1 MRNNYYLVH
10 VRKKE
15 LREEVR
21 WAMKKTAIE
30 LKNKKKVN
38 IIAYLSVVAVI
49 VLLAL
54 FANKFY
60 EDHFTIKGIKG
71 EELLTS
77 KTSPDGKYE
86 VRAYLNNGGAS
97 ADYAVLAVLI
107 DKQNKTEKN
116 IFWDSPCEEAKM
128 QWISNDM
135 LTINDISL
143 HIPDETY
150 DFRGK
155 S

>member
-1 MRNNYYLVH
+1 MGRI
-10 VRKKE
+10 
-15 LREEVR
+15 
-21 WAMKKTAIE
+21 KTAIE

-38 IIAYLSVVAVI
+38 IIAYLLVVAVI

-77 KTSPDGKYE
+77 TTSPDGKYE
-86 VRAYLNNGGAS
+86 VRAYLNNGGAGT
-97 ADYAVLAVLI
+97 DYAVLVVLN
-107 DKQNKTEKN
+107 DKQNNTEKN

-135 LTINDISL
+135 LLINDKSL

-150 DFRGK
+150 DFR

>member
-1 MRNNYYLVH
+1 MGRI
-10 VRKKE
+10 
-15 LREEVR
+15 
-21 WAMKKTAIE
+21 KTVIE

-49 VLLAL
+49 VL
-54 FANKFY
+54 
-60 EDHFTIKGIKG
+60 
-71 EELLTS
+71 
-77 KTSPDGKYE
+77 
-86 VRAYLNNGGAS
+86 
-97 ADYAVLAVLI
+97 LAVLI

-135 LTINDISL
+135 LSINDKSL

-150 DFRGK
+150 DFRG
-155 S
+155 